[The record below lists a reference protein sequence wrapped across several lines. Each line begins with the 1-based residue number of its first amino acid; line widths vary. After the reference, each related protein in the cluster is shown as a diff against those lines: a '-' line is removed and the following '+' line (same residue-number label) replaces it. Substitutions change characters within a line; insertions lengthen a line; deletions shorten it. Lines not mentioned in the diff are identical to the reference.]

1 MKVQPDPDFPIEVT
15 TGKRFTISFE
25 SIPSAGYTWLI
36 EYDSKMIDF
45 LAPKKFIFDPIKIGG
60 IGQEIFEFEAKQ
72 PGETEIK
79 AKYQREWEKKPLETK
94 TFRILIHKNR

>member
-1 MKVQPDPDFPIEVT
+1 MKVHPDPDFPIVVT
-15 TGKRFTISFE
+15 PGKCFTISFE

-45 LAPKKFIFDPIKIGG
+45 HIPKMFIFDPSKIGG

-72 PGETEIK
+72 PGVTQIK
-79 AKYQREWEKKPLETK
+79 AKYQREWEKTPLETK
-94 TFRILIHKNR
+94 IFRIRILQ